1 MDKSESRLHYRP
13 AGQTLRKRTSEYA
26 NKIFHY
32 VLLISLSFVFMYPIL
47 YLISR
52 SMMQPAD
59 LADATVVWIPK
70 ELSFSNFINVFAE
83 LKYMETFIRSVMNSL
98 VPALIQ
104 TFTCAIVGYG
114 FARYTFPGRGIL
126 LALVLFTFLVP
137 PQTIVVPLFILFNQF
152 DWINSYLAFWIPAI
166 LCQGLRGSLFV
177 LIYIQ
182 FFRGL
187 PGQLEEAARI
197 DGANA
202 FRTFSRI
209 MFPLARP
216 AMLVVFLFSLVW
228 HWNDMFQPGLFIL
241 DTTKFN
247 LTQQLSVIY
256 GQGEQELTLGMGGSS
271 AGMIGVVPSQGSR
284 IMAGA
289 LLTILPMLILYL
301 FTQRYF
307 VESVER
313 AGIAGE

>member
-1 MDKSESRLHYRP
+1 MDKSEWSLNYRP
-13 AGQTLRKRTSEYA
+13 VRQAVKKRTSEYA

-32 VLLISLSFVFMYPIL
+32 VLLISLSFVFVYPVL
-47 YLISR
+47 YLMSR

-70 ELSFSNFINVFAE
+70 ELSFSNFKNVFVE
-83 LKYMETFIRSVMNSL
+83 LKYVETFTRSVLNSL
-98 VPALIQ
+98 VPAIIQ

-137 PQTIVVPLFILFNQF
+137 PQTIVVPLFVFFSQLE
-152 DWINSYLAFWIPAI
+152 WTNSYLAFWIPAI
-166 LCQGLRGSLFV
+166 FCQGLRGSLFV

-202 FRTFSRI
+202 FRTFTRI

-241 DTTKFN
+241 DTNKFN
-247 LTQQLSVIY
+247 LTQQLSVIN
-256 GQGEQELTLGMGGSS
+256 GLGEQELALGMGGSDS
-271 AGMIGVVPSQGSR
+271 GSIGLVPSQGSR

-289 LLTILPMLILYL
+289 LLTILPMLVLYL

>member
-1 MDKSESRLHYRP
+1 
-13 AGQTLRKRTSEYA
+13 
-26 NKIFHY
+26 
-32 VLLISLSFVFMYPIL
+32 
-47 YLISR
+47 
-52 SMMQPAD
+52 MQPAD

-83 LKYMETFIRSVMNSL
+83 LKYTETFIRSVMNSL

-256 GQGEQELTLGMGGSS
+256 GLGEQELTLGMGGST
-271 AGMIGVVPSQGSR
+271 AGMIGVVPSQGNR

-313 AGIAGE
+313 AGIAGD